1 MDTGLGSG
9 EGRAHM
15 KRLLPALTLLLI
27 SLTFIVGSAA
37 GQQCEEGADSCEGG
51 GAPPA
56 SALCSNSFP
65 CETLSSYDIAVLYRY
80 GQPVYI
86 NCGTS
91 GTPKCPDVKDVDIK
105 VKVLPSVARVLHT
118 SSTTISVAETH
129 GPLTGKQV
137 DVPDP
142 NDNFDPQLQYYFVQL
157 KPAVE
162 RRMKKIKVR
171 MISMTVSGSVTRA
184 DGTKVAVKSDE
195 LVSVAFP
202 GNCSGQSLRIKRRLT
217 YGGHCMAF

>member
-1 MDTGLGSG
+1 MYKGRRSG
-9 EGRAHM
+9 KGGHHM
-15 KRLLPALTLLLI
+15 NRLLPVLTLLLTAI
-27 SLTFIVGSAA
+27 ALTSVGVGSAA
-37 GQQCEEGADSCEGG
+37 GQCEEGADSCEGG
-51 GAPPA
+51 GTPAA

-65 CETLSSYDIAVLYRY
+65 CSVLASYDIAVLYKY

-91 GTPKCPDVKDVDIK
+91 GTPGCPDAKDVDIK

-118 SSTTISVAETH
+118 SSTTISA
-129 GPLTGKQV
+129 GPIDVRTGKQV

-142 NDNFDPQLQYYFVQL
+142 NDNFDPGLRYYFVQL

-162 RRMKKIKVR
+162 RRMKEIKVR
-171 MISMTVSGSVTRA
+171 SMSLTVTGHVTRA
-184 DGTKVAVKSDE
+184 DGTKVAVDTE

-202 GNCSGQSLRIKRRLT
+202 GNCSGRSLRIKRRLV